1 MEPYYRIVLGVQA
14 AHHSPLVV
22 SKESAH
28 QVKLL
33 LEKHESYHIT
43 TVQQEVLS
51 PIVRASPSL
60 WDEGGVSGAQR
71 KYHKASR
78 ESETSLEMMMA

>member
-1 MEPYYRIVLGVQA
+1 M
-14 AHHSPLVV
+14 
-22 SKESAH
+22 
-28 QVKLL
+28 KLR

-60 WDEGGVSGAQR
+60 RDEGRVSGAQP

-78 ESETSLEMMMA
+78 ESETSFEMMMVERWREIARA